1 MASQIRKVWLKTMSE
16 SCTNHCDTCS
26 CSTGCGQE
34 HGQAEGSQYD
44 FTAAP
49 NQMSSVSHVIGIM
62 SGKGGVGKSSV
73 TASLAVELQR
83 RGHKVAILDADI
95 TGPSIPKAFGIHGLA
110 GANEYGT
117 EPKKTKTGISIMS
130 LNLLVENETDPV
142 IWRGPVIADLV
153 RQFWSNVTW
162 GEVDYMLV
170 DLPPGTGDVPL
181 TVFQSLPLDG
191 VILVTSPQELVSMI
205 VTKAMKMVQMMN
217 IPALGIVENYSGYQC
232 PHCGK
237 VHSIF
242 GESHLEEVAKEWN
255 LPVLDRLPI
264 DPAMANACDT
274 GTIEDFAGGYLEQT
288 AKAVEALETE
298 KEQK

>member
-1 MASQIRKVWLKTMSE
+1 MSE
-16 SCTNHCDTCS
+16 SCTHNCDTCS
-26 CSTGCGQE
+26 AGCGQE
-34 HGQAEGSQYD
+34 QEQYD
-44 FTAAP
+44 FSIAP
-49 NQMSSVSHVIGIM
+49 NATASISRVIGIM

-73 TASLAVELQR
+73 TASLAVELRR
-83 RGHKVAILDADI
+83 RGYRVAVLDADI
-95 TGPSIPKAFGIHGLA
+95 TGPSIPKAFGVHGLA
-110 GANEYGT
+110 EANEFGT

-142 IWRGPVIADLV
+142 VWRGPVVADLV

-205 VTKAMKMVQMMN
+205 VAKAVNMVQMMEV
-217 IPALGIVENYSGYQC
+217 PVLGLVENYSTYQC
-232 PHCGK
+232 PHCGEM
-237 VHSIF
+237 HSIF
-242 GESHLEEVAKEWN
+242 GESQLEEVAQDWG

-264 DPAMANACDT
+264 DPAMANACDN
-274 GTIEDFAGGYLEQT
+274 GTMEDFAGGYLEQT
-288 AKAVEALETE
+288 VKAVEAL
-298 KEQK
+298 KAKQK